1 MRLLCNF
8 VNVYTHA
15 SLTDILVSGSWQTE
29 LGSRRTRRLPR
40 EDPRA
45 EVGDDVRVGVDV
57 GPMEFK
63 LYSRKKSDTRDRFP
77 EFLWQAERESR
88 QTRRHPRDDPCE
100 DVSEDVGVGVMEC
113 QLNCSSVIIRNKQHK
128 LFFHA

>member
-45 EVGDDVRVGVDV
+45 EVGEDVRIGVGVS
-57 GPMEFK
+57 PMEFK
-63 LYSRKKSDTRDRFP
+63 LNSHTG
-77 EFLWQAERESR
+77 
-88 QTRRHPRDDPCE
+88 TRR
-100 DVSEDVGVGVMEC
+100 DVTLLAATVYE
-113 QLNCSSVIIRNKQHK
+113 
-128 LFFHA
+128 